1 VSVSHPGRRAAL
13 LGAAGLLA
21 GCETVTDLSDQ
32 LFGTSKVPLPGERQ
46 PVLGLA
52 RAPEA
57 DRLARERPFALPE
70 PRANAEWPV
79 AGGTADH
86 APGHLALGRPLAEA
100 WRASIG
106 SGTGLRQRITAPPLV
121 GGGQVFAMDAFG
133 WVTALDLARGGRR
146 WQTDTRPRGDREGA
160 LGGAMAYRDGTLF
173 VATSL
178 AEIMALDASTGAIR
192 WRAPMP
198 APARGGLAIAGDRLV
213 VPNIENHLIGFSA
226 EDGRRVWTFRA
237 TPVRAMLVGQPSPAV
252 VVDVAVA
259 AFASGE
265 LVAVRA
271 GDGRVLW
278 NESLGGLTGAGATL
292 ADIPAIGAL
301 PVVDRGRVFALGLGG
316 AATAL
321 DLRSGRRVWEREI
334 TGLVT
339 PAAVGD
345 WVFMVS
351 RENEMFCLGRDDGRV
366 RWITQLPLFVNERRR
381 TGPIAW
387 GPPVVAGGRLLV
399 AGSHGELLEIEPAGG
414 EIEARQR
421 LPGGVTLQP
430 AIAGGTAFL
439 LTDGG
444 SVVAL
449 RGG

>member
-1 VSVSHPGRRAAL
+1 MSAPHPGRRAAL

-21 GCETVTDLSDQ
+21 GCETATDLSDR
-32 LFGTSKVPLPGERQ
+32 LFGTSKVPLPGERE
-46 PVLGLA
+46 PVLGLI
-52 RAPEA
+52 RGPET
-57 DRLARERPFALPE
+57 DSVARERPFALPPPQVNE
-70 PRANAEWPV
+70 AWSV
-79 AGGTADH
+79 AGGTPDH
-86 APGHLALGRPLAEA
+86 SPGHLALGRPVAEA

-106 SGTGLRQRITAPPLV
+106 SGTSLRQRMTAPPLV

-133 WVTALDLARGGRR
+133 WVTALDAARGGRR

-160 LGGAMAYRDGTLF
+160 LGGAMAFRDGTLY

-178 AEIMALDASTGAIR
+178 SEIMALDAATGEIR
-192 WRAPMP
+192 WRQAMP

-213 VPNIENHLIGFSA
+213 VPNIENHLVGFSA

-252 VVDVAVA
+252 AEDVAVA

-265 LVAVRA
+265 LVAVRP

-292 ADIPAIGAL
+292 ADIPAIRAL

-334 TGLVT
+334 TGLAT

-351 RENEMFCLGRDDGRV
+351 RENEMFCVGREDGRV
-366 RWITQLPLFVNERRR
+366 RWITQLPAFTDERRR
-381 TGPIAW
+381 SGPISW
-387 GPPVVAGGRLLV
+387 GPPLVAGGRVLI
-399 AGSHGELLEIEPAGG
+399 AGSHGEMLEIEPSGG
-414 EIEARQR
+414 EIEGRQR